1 LGFFGFVLLFIVEF
15 MQINKEIIIM
25 ARKTLLTE
33 SELRRFM
40 KLAEMHPISDE
51 RIEEMATDP
60 DLEEAAYSMPGDR
73 DEELDEPLPG
83 EEGADVMDLGDLE
96 PEEVGVE
103 PEGVPVEEV
112 DPELVD
118 KFSEF
123 MKEVSVLAK
132 EVLGVDMEVEGEPT
146 GEVEPVEEP
155 VVDEPTLE
163 PAGPEGGEPEELG
176 VGLEEGEEELAE
188 ADEDLTEADED
199 LAEANEDDIVAEVAR
214 RVAARLQREA
224 SQAEVVDQLAER
236 IMKRLTK

>member
-1 LGFFGFVLLFIVEF
+1 
-15 MQINKEIIIM
+15 M

-60 DLEEAAYSMPGDR
+60 DLEEGTYSMPDDR

-83 EEGADVMDLGDLE
+83 EEAVDVMDVGDLE

-103 PEGVPVEEV
+103 PEGVPVEEA

-155 VVDEPTLE
+155 PLDDPLDEPTLE

-176 VGLEEGEEELAE
+176 VGLEEGE
-188 ADEDLTEADED
+188 EDLTEADED